1 MCGVLS
7 EHLKK
12 GADEVFPSQEASQA
26 STKKPLPFCTDLFTD
41 INQLVEFQR
50 KVIDH
55 SADALMV
62 VDREGHIIYI
72 NDSFKEVHGV
82 EEEEVLGQHVTRIIE
97 NTRMHIVAQTGV
109 AEHDRFQDISGKAYI
124 VSRIPIIEN
133 GECLGVVGMI
143 RFRYM
148 EEVQV
153 LIDRIKSLQEE
164 LSSMQAE
171 RSSHVSTD
179 YTFDD
184 IMDSSPALRSAKDMA
199 MQAAKTDATVLLR
212 GESGVGKEFFAHSIH
227 AHSPRRKGPFIRL
240 NCSAIQENLIESE
253 LFGYEEGAFT
263 GARKGGKKGKFE
275 LADGGTIFLDEIGD
289 MPLAVQ
295 AKLLRAIQEGE
306 IDPLGSEKRRKVN
319 VRVLAAT
326 NKDLE
331 EMIAAG
337 EFREDLFY
345 RINVIPIFLPP
356 LRAIPEEISQMA
368 KNIWKR
374 LSIKHG
380 IFHKRLTEDAF
391 LVLQTH
397 TWKGNCRELQ
407 NVLERAMVIVRHD
420 RIDRDDIQRVL
431 FQNHAYGE
439 LSEAISAGRKLSL
452 NDLVGE
458 TEKRA
463 LRCALES
470 AAGNRSNAAKILNIS
485 RPLLYKKLKKYGL
498 E

>member
-1 MCGVLS
+1 
-7 EHLKK
+7 
-12 GADEVFPSQEASQA
+12 
-26 STKKPLPFCTDLFTD
+26 
-41 INQLVEFQR
+41 
-50 KVIDH
+50 
-55 SADALMV
+55 
-62 VDREGHIIYI
+62 
-72 NDSFKEVHGV
+72 
-82 EEEEVLGQHVTRIIE
+82 
-97 NTRMHIVAQTGV
+97 
-109 AEHDRFQDISGKAYI
+109 
-124 VSRIPIIEN
+124 
-133 GECLGVVGMI
+133 
-143 RFRYM
+143 
-148 EEVQV
+148 
-153 LIDRIKSLQEE
+153 
-164 LSSMQAE
+164 
-171 RSSHVSTD
+171 
-179 YTFDD
+179 
-184 IMDSSPALRSAKDMA
+184 
-199 MQAAKTDATVLLR
+199 
-212 GESGVGKEFFAHSIH
+212 
-227 AHSPRRKGPFIRL
+227 
-240 NCSAIQENLIESE
+240 
-253 LFGYEEGAFT
+253 
-263 GARKGGKKGKFE
+263 
-275 LADGGTIFLDEIGD
+275 

-439 LSEAISAGRKLSL
+439 LSEAISADRKH
-452 NDLVGE
+452 LVD
-458 TEKRA
+458 
-463 LRCALES
+463 CALGTRGADRIDKPAVRAS
-470 AAGNRSNAAKILNIS
+470 GATDDKRS
-485 RPLLYKKLKKYGL
+485 
-498 E
+498 